1 MFGMSDDLWKEM
13 HRAKG
18 LQYTPWQEKFIF
30 LKKINDEW
38 VFLQRVHMRH
48 ELFFT
53 DKGGLYI
60 SEDYALNELEMLA
73 KTDPQ

>member
-38 VFLQRVHMRH
+38 IFLRHVHVRH

-53 DKGGLYI
+53 GTGVLYI
-60 SEDYALNELEMLA
+60 GEDYALNELELLL
-73 KTDPQ
+73 KTNT